1 MPGRS
6 GASTGTG
13 HRWPRAGLQFLYVF
27 PFIDVAVG
35 KGGDEE
41 VVDGG
46 DCRLDAMAVEPADHV
61 LVAERIVFD
70 VDLSYDSDDTGMQ
83 FCADGCG
90 EFPGGLSCEI
100 LQPAAVPPEYEG
112 LAQFRVFV
120 AQTCG
125 SAFLLFACDSGVVE
139 LGEAVGV
146 SHRTVFMVVEPMS
159 IPKYII

>member
-6 GASTGTG
+6 GASTDTG

-46 DCRLDAMAVEPADHV
+46 DCRLDAAAVEPADHV

-90 EFPGGLSCEI
+90 RGRYVRIVPSVVRVKYV
-100 LQPAAVPPEYEG
+100 AVP
-112 LAQFRVFV
+112 V
-120 AQTCG
+120 AEDSLYG
-125 SAFLLFACDSGVVE
+125 SGSDVYS
-139 LGEAVGV
+139 
-146 SHRTVFMVVEPMS
+146 
-159 IPKYII
+159 